1 MKRLQN
7 KIAESRLTLPITA
20 AYASLVWALGGAV
33 VDQMWMQFACFV
45 LTTYVIVELNTTFV
59 LLRTYSRMV
68 SCVFLCLTC
77 SSPFL
82 FPAIDGGIVALCYSI
97 MYMPLFNGYQDRTS
111 PGWNF
116 YAFLA
121 LGVASLLWVQ
131 ILYFVPLMWIFMVF
145 SLRSMS
151 WRTFFASLLGLIT
164 PYWFASLW
172 FIFTEDIATPIAHF
186 TQLTEFMPLYGET
199 SNLLSVYESLG
210 ASRCLTFAVVT
221 PMLFTGIIHYLRK
234 RQNDKLNTRMYYSV
248 FIVNTIAAL
257 TLTILQPQH
266 FDFTFRMAIV
276 SGSPAIAHFLTHT
289 RTFITNISFFVML
302 TATVALTIV
311 NLLI

>member
-7 KIAESRLTLPITA
+7 KIAESRLTLPMTA

-45 LTTYVIVELNTTFV
+45 LTTYVIMELNTTYV

-77 SSPFL
+77 CSSFL

-97 MYMPLFNGYQDRTS
+97 MFMPLFNGYQDRTS

-131 ILYFVPLMWIFMVF
+131 ILYFVPLMWLYMVF
-145 SLRSMS
+145 GLRSMS
-151 WRTFFASLLGLIT
+151 WRTFMASLIGLIT
-164 PYWFASLW
+164 PYWFAALW
-172 FIFTEDIATPIAHF
+172 FIFTEDIETPIAHF
-186 TQLTEFMPLYGET
+186 TQLAQFMPLY
-199 SNLLSVYESLG
+199 NLLPAYESLG
-210 ASRCLTFAVVT
+210 ASRCLTFAIVT
-221 PMLFTGIIHYLRK
+221 PMIVTGIVHYLRK
-234 RQNDKLNTRMYYSV
+234 KYNDKLNTRMYYSV

-257 TLTILQPQH
+257 TFTILQLQH
-266 FDFTFRMAIV
+266 FDFTFRIAIV

-289 RTFITNISFFVML
+289 RTLVTNISFIVML

>member
-7 KIAESRLTLPITA
+7 KIAESRLTLPMTA

-45 LTTYVIVELNTTFV
+45 LTTYVIMELNTTYV

-77 SSPFL
+77 CSPFL

-97 MYMPLFNGYQDRTS
+97 MFMPLFNGYQDRTS

-121 LGVASLLWVQ
+121 LGVTSLLWVQ
-131 ILYFVPLMWIFMVF
+131 ILYFVPLMWLYMVF

-151 WRTFFASLLGLIT
+151 WRTFMASLIGLIT

-172 FIFTEDIATPIAHF
+172 FIFTEDIETPIAHF
-186 TQLTEFMPLYGET
+186 TQLAQFIPLY
-199 SNLLSVYESLG
+199 NLLPAYESLG
-210 ASRCLTFAVVT
+210 ASRCLTFAIVT
-221 PMLFTGIIHYLRK
+221 PMIVTGIVHYLRK
-234 RQNDKLNTRMYYSV
+234 KYNDKLNTRMYYSV

-257 TLTILQPQH
+257 TFTILQPQH
-266 FDFTFRMAIV
+266 FDFTFRIAIV

-289 RTFITNISFFVML
+289 RTLVTNISFIVML